1 MLIGEYAHSLDSKGR
16 VNFPAKLRESLGSR
30 FFITKGLDGCLFV
43 YSEEEWKALENKIRA
58 LPMSKGRQLQRFF
71 FAGAAE
77 AEPDKQGRVL
87 IPNSLRE
94 YAGLEKDIMFVGTLV
109 RAEIWDKEKWEQN
122 CNALTADMIAEAMD
136 ELDV

>member
-1 MLIGEYAHSLDSKGR
+1 MLIGEYAHSLDGKGR
-16 VNFPAKLRESLGSR
+16 VNFPAKLRESLGAR

-43 YSEEEWKALENKIRA
+43 YSEQEWKALEDKIRA

-77 AEPDKQGRVL
+77 IEPDKQGRIL

-94 YAGLEKDIMFVGTLV
+94 YAGLDKDIVFVGTLV
-109 RAEIWDKEKWEQN
+109 RAEIWDREKWEQS
-122 CNALTADMIAEAMD
+122 CGALTADMIAEAMD